1 MFKPHVQGHVQDVN
15 RCGVGSHGL
24 SGPFCRR
31 GKRWRCPLSVFAT
44 IACAST
50 RGEWRMTSQR
60 GLVMVLDGVNDLDL
74 RSSRALEDIITTWLN
89 TSILIKLNFY
99 SDKTYSAISSIKSYI
114 TLSTSPKNIV

>member
-1 MFKPHVQGHVQDVN
+1 
-15 RCGVGSHGL
+15 
-24 SGPFCRR
+24 
-31 GKRWRCPLSVFAT
+31 
-44 IACAST
+44 
-50 RGEWRMTSQR
+50 
-60 GLVMVLDGVNDLDL
+60 MVLDGVNDLDL